1 MVAKNSITGDFIK
14 SRITTDKYAENY
26 DAIFKKSESKSVQP
40 INDSSAK
47 SSKPPQTQQN
57 Q

>member
-1 MVAKNSITGDFIK
+1 MPAKNSITGDLIQ
-14 SRITTDKYAENY
+14 SRVTTDKYAENY
-26 DAIFKKSESKSVQP
+26 DAIFKKSEPKSVKP
-40 INDSSAK
+40 TNDSSAK

>member
-26 DAIFKKSESKSVQP
+26 DAIFKKSESKSVKTT
-40 INDSSAK
+40 NDSSAK